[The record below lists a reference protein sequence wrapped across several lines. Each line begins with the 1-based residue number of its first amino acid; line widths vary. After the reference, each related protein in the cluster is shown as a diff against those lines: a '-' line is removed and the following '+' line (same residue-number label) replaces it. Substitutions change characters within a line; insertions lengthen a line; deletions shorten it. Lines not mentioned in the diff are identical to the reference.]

1 MVSKY
6 YWYRN
11 GWPAER
17 LREGR
22 ISSLRRRRRRWYLP
36 NLADRVWLSRLL
48 PVTAWALVYPLK
60 PGAHFLCDD
69 NGDLGVDVFV
79 AYSRL
84 QADFTRIVSGF
95 GYTPAELQMPRV
107 NTARYEAQSLPDD
120 LLGWVVRKRMPADHT
135 LNARAE
141 SE

>member
-1 MVSKY
+1 M
-6 YWYRN
+6 
-11 GWPAER
+11 
-17 LREGR
+17 
-22 ISSLRRRRRRWYLP
+22 
-36 NLADRVWLSRLL
+36 
-48 PVTAWALVYPLK
+48 TAWALVYPLK

-69 NGDLGVDVFV
+69 NGDLGVDVLG

-84 QADFTRIVSGF
+84 QADFTRIFSRF
-95 GYTPAELQMPRV
+95 GYTAAELELARV